1 LATKGRSKKKNHG
14 TRNSKRD
21 RKVVRSVARATS
33 RSFITTSEPLTVP
46 TKWVKF
52 IFAIFLLPICGVL
65 TQTFFTAFARATV
78 TQRLWAGEEFWFFSL
93 GAVLWLIAFFGLPR
107 PILIY
112 VFGHE
117 LTHALWVWLMG
128 GRVSR
133 FRVGPDGGHVV
144 TTKANFW
151 IALAPY
157 FFPIYSILTI
167 AIYGGLSI
175 FLNMQ
180 PYGRLLYAV
189 IGATW
194 AFHFT
199 FTCWMIPKNQTDLTD
214 QGTFFSLVVIYLMN
228 LLLLSVMLILASR
241 QITFESFG
249 ADLLTN
255 LGSFVTWAAELFAQL
270 RVAIGV

>member
-1 LATKGRSKKKNHG
+1 LATKRTPKKENRG
-14 TRNSKRD
+14 TRNSKRGG
-21 RKVVRSVARATS
+21 KVVRSVARTTS
-33 RSFITTSEPLTVP
+33 RSFIAESEPLTVP

-52 IFAIFLLPICGVL
+52 IFAIFLLPMCGVL
-65 TQTFFTAFARATV
+65 TQTFFTVFARATM
-78 TQRLWAGEEFWFFSL
+78 TQRLWTGEEFWFFSL

-107 PILIY
+107 PLLIY

-128 GRVSR
+128 GRVSQ
-133 FRVGPDGGHVV
+133 FRVGADGGHVV
-144 TTKANFW
+144 TSKANFW

-167 AIYGGLSI
+167 GIYGGLSL

-180 PYGRLLYAV
+180 PYGRLLYAGN
-189 IGATW
+189 GATW

-199 FTCWMIPKNQTDLTD
+199 FTCWMIPKNQTDLTG

-228 LLLLSVMLILASR
+228 LSLLSVMLILASR
-241 QITFESFG
+241 QITFKSFG
-249 ADLLTN
+249 VDLLMN
-255 LGSFVTWAAELFAQL
+255 LGNFVTWVMELFARL
-270 RVAIGV
+270 RVTIGV